1 MKTFNTMRL
10 QSKQGSALIWA
21 IAVALILT
29 IILAAGLTLVQ
40 RQQNMSVQQ
49 HIDNQS
55 YFSAMSVNK
64 AFMEWLNGA
73 SSSVEFA
80 GNEENTQKLL
90 FISKVLEQPAD
101 EDVEFW
107 SINTSGGADSDNFS
121 DLLGDVVLYASRNAD
136 QTVIT
141 IKTIAYYAGT
151 AATVKGVISNE
162 IKEWEEGGGYIGDN
176 RVQVP
181 DPPEVGKDYTINQT
195 ISSGTIG
202 TVNGAVAVTGTV
214 TANGSSSADTII
226 VRNGAVLNLT
236 GTGGA
241 QLRFNE
247 LIIEPG
253 GIVQVNHSSTA
264 VAAKNN
270 SLKFNTWNDASGA
283 ERYDN
288 GPIIYIMPGGKL
300 TTTSNAGG
308 SVSLDCIAY
317 LYAWPPA
324 EGTFDTKPNIT
335 PAIDFHSGTNSVSF
349 RSVVIQKANDPAIS
363 GYSDEFPPSFSAIV
377 GNIAKMS
384 ISSGYAIHAPVGYA
398 GFTLANKS
406 SVPANI
412 LSRSCNHVG
421 DGNPRYFRDTEV
433 PGLDPFCPHFLALY
447 EPPIPMRSDTW
458 TLDGYGLG

>member
-1 MKTFNTMRL
+1 MRRL
-10 QSKQGSALIWA
+10 KSRTGSALIWA
-21 IAVALILT
+21 LAVALILC
-29 IILAAGLTLVQ
+29 IVLIAGFGMAQ
-40 RQQNMSVQQ
+40 RQQNANVQQ
-49 HIDNQS
+49 HIENQA
-55 YFSAMSVNK
+55 YYSAMSVNR
-64 AFMEWLNGA
+64 AFLGWLDGTTYVFTENELSAGA
-73 SSSVEFA
+73 SDQMRFINAILSYPANTDIDLSFA
-80 GNEENTQKLL
+80 
-90 FISKVLEQPAD
+90 VA
-101 EDVEFW
+101 
-107 SINTSGGADSDNFS
+107 SGMAPDPDTAFS
-121 DLLGDVVLYASRNAD
+121 DFLGDVSLFASRNED
-136 QTVIT
+136 KTIIT
-141 IKTIAYYAGT
+141 IKTTAAYAGEQ
-151 AATVKGVISNE
+151 ATVLGTISNE
-162 IKEWEEGGGYIGDN
+162 FKEWEEGGGYIGDN
-176 RVQVP
+176 RVKVP

-202 TVNGAVAVTGTV
+202 IVNGAVAVTGTV

-264 VAAKNN
+264 VAAKNT
-270 SLKFNTWNDASGA
+270 SLKYNIWNDASGA

-300 TTTSNAGG
+300 TTTSNASG
-308 SVSLDCIAY
+308 SVTLNCIAY
-317 LYAWPPA
+317 LYAWPPI

-363 GYSDEFPPSFSAIV
+363 DYSDEFPPSFSALV

-406 SVPANI
+406 SMPVNI

-421 DGNPRYFRDTEV
+421 DGNPRYFKDTEV
-433 PGLDPFCPHFLALY
+433 PSLDPFCPHFLALY
-447 EPPIPMRSDTW
+447 EPPKSMRSDTW
-458 TLDGYGLG
+458 TIDRYRED